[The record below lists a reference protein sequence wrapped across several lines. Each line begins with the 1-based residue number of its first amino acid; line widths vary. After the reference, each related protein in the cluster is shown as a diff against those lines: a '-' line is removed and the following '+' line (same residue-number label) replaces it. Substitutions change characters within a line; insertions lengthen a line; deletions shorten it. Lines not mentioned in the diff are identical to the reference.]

1 MKRYLSYLLAEIR
14 QWGEGFTLHVG
25 VEDGV

>member
-1 MKRYLSYLLAEIR
+1 MKVFVGFSLAEIR

-25 VEDGV
+25 VEDGA

>member
-1 MKRYLSYLLAEIR
+1 MKVFAGFSLAEIR
-14 QWGEGFTLHVG
+14 QGIEGFTLHVG